1 MFRLKKNDMRIYHDE
16 TYLRTFAGDPLR
28 IVTKQ
33 RSEST
38 MSLIESGIT
47 ADSNPDAVRLLHLDK
62 KFHPQKKSNRNID
75 NSEKLK
81 P

>member
-1 MFRLKKNDMRIYHDE
+1 MKFAMFADIFGLKKNDIGIQDE
-16 TYLRTFAGDPLR
+16 EMYLRTFAGDPLR

-47 ADSNPDAVRLLHLDK
+47 ADSNPAAVRLLH
-62 KFHPQKKSNRNID
+62 
-75 NSEKLK
+75 
-81 P
+81 